1 MIELAGDFSE
11 TEVGGGKYI
20 RRVYLTF
27 LRRGLWLGATEVES
41 ASQSTGNPAVMTT
54 TTFTDTAN
62 IPMPYDARLTFDNS
76 TDSFGGLKG
85 YVLFQNAANKLFLD
99 EAESQTLGANT
110 DSFAVSNSSAGNVAR
125 MKSNVS
131 GGHSV
136 DGSFSMPTGT
146 NRAALFCVAK
156 NISPSTVDWDIQ
168 CTASIVGDTSTQA
181 GPVTVIEAG
190 DNTIQPVFLG
200 NFTMPVTIEN
210 YLITCTRS
218 APGLLATDDL
228 YIDYIVGIA
237 LDENARIIYLN
248 DDLTHD
254 GSDTQYYIEHQL
266 SGTGSWAG
274 NTHYPL
280 VWGAP
285 SGDEHFPP
293 YEGDAVLAATG
304 NLVSCITV
312 GGDDDW
318 VIRSAT
324 DGEYNITLQAT
335 RTLAYL
341 TPP

>member
-254 GSDTQYYIEHQL
+254 GSDTQYYIERINYLAPGHGL
-266 SGTGSWAG
+266 ETLIIRWYGERLVVM
-274 NTHYPL
+274 NTSRPMKVMRCL
-280 VWGAP
+280 L
-285 SGDEHFPP
+285 PP
-293 YEGDAVLAATG
+293 A
-304 NLVSCITV
+304 I
-312 GGDDDW
+312 
-318 VIRSAT
+318 
-324 DGEYNITLQAT
+324 
-335 RTLAYL
+335 
-341 TPP
+341 